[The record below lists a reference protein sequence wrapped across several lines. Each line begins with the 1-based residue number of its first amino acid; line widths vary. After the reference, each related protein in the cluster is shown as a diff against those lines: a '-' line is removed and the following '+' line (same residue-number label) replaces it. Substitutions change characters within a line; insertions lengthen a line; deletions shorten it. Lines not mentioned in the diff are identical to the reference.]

1 MSSHS
6 DQSRQLYIPDFKVWE
21 RIYAKRL
28 PVGSAAAAAAATE
41 KQTKAVAVRGPSEVK
56 LQFVSPVVETVRQAE
71 SELKANSLPP
81 TKETTTTTTNIK
93 KTLQFPERNRA
104 KDTSDQQKR
113 KRKHQSSGNPAAA
126 KKFSYSAL
134 NDIFSKS
141 R

>member
-1 MSSHS
+1 
-6 DQSRQLYIPDFKVWE
+6 
-21 RIYAKRL
+21 
-28 PVGSAAAAAAATE
+28 VGSAAAAAATE

-81 TKETTTTTTNIK
+81 TKETTTTTTTNIK